1 MAEGNPLFIEELA
14 ASIAERST
22 ADELPTS
29 VRGIIAARLDSLPPD
44 ERSILVDASV
54 AGRVFWRGALA
65 EMATHDDLAGSAQR
79 ARGSRA
85 RRDARPC
92 HGSRETSSMRSNTL

>member
-22 ADELPTS
+22 AGELPTS
-29 VRGIIAARLDSLPPD
+29 VRAIIAARLDSLPPG
-44 ERSILVDASV
+44 ERSVLVDASV

-65 EMATHDDLAGSAQR
+65 EMAALRRPCSQPELAG
-79 ARGSRA
+79 GSRS
-85 RRDARPC
+85 
-92 HGSRETSSMRSNTL
+92 GRS